1 MNHHRKKGPAV
12 AGQISRVHLAFRDC
26 AQLST
31 SPQSN
36 RIDRAPN
43 RTGFGKPCDR
53 LSRHNVVRL
62 TASRKQRRLAV
73 TSRRTACS
81 VVCMSVSNF
90 GRERER
96 RGPVRALMAHS
107 VGIGRCRGATLRE
120 ACDCSGAQRKRASH
134 IGQDAFRRNTR
145 IAWSND
151 RVSGGRRQSP
161 VPHCVRGLAIQKR
174 TLMVRRS
181 R

>member
-1 MNHHRKKGPAV
+1 VAFLRCPQLTSHHRKKGPVA
-12 AGQISRVHLAFRDC
+12 AGQISHIHLAFRDC

-36 RIDRAPN
+36 RIDREPN
-43 RTGFGKPCDR
+43 RTGFGKSCVR
-53 LSRHNVVRL
+53 VSRHNVVRL
-62 TASRKQRRLAV
+62 TARRKQRRLAV

-107 VGIGRCRGATLRE
+107 VGIGRCRGSNAARGVRLLR
-120 ACDCSGAQRKRASH
+120 RA
-134 IGQDAFRRNTR
+134 AKARE
-145 IAWSND
+145 
-151 RVSGGRRQSP
+151 P
-161 VPHCVRGLAIQKR
+161 
-174 TLMVRRS
+174 RRS
-181 R
+181 RCVQTQHENRVAERSN